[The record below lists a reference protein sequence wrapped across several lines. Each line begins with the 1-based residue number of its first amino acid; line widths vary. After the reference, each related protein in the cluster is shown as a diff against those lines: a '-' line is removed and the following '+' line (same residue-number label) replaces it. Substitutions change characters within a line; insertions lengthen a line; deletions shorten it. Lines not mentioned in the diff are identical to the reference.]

1 MLSPTTNQLWSDL
14 ERDYSLMTCAKLFMK
29 FPILHVDGE
38 IWKTREGREKLRYCL
53 PNKWK

>member
-1 MLSPTTNQLWSDL
+1 
-14 ERDYSLMTCAKLFMK
+14 MTCAKLFMK